1 MNTVLGMHRFASRV
15 SRMKASTIREMLKT
29 TQRADV
35 ISFAGGLPAPEL
47 FPTNDIAIATRAVM
61 DTRGAAAL
69 QYSITEGVPEIR
81 SWVVD
86 RINRQHGTAFT
97 PDDVIITSGSQ
108 QALDLFAK
116 IFLDSGDT
124 VIVE

>member
-15 SRMKASTIREMLKT
+15 SRMKASTIREMLKA

-47 FPTNDIAIATRAVM
+47 FPTDDIAIAARAVM
-61 DTRGAAAL
+61 DTYGAAAL

-81 SWVVD
+81 SLGRRAHQPSTRD
-86 RINRQHGTAFT
+86 GIYSR
-97 PDDVIITSGSQ
+97 
-108 QALDLFAK
+108 
-116 IFLDSGDT
+116 
-124 VIVE
+124 